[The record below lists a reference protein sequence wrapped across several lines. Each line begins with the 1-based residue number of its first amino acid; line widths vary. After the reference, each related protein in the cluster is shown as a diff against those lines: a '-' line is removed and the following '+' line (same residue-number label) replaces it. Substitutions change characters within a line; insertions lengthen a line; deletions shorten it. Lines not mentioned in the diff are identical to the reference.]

1 MTNLNKK
8 VARVTSTSVRNGSKA
23 RVLVASLEPGDVIGL
38 RLKGCRKTYY
48 LAIDSAFYY
57 AAKLEGERLRR
68 EKKARKAK

>member
-8 VARVTSTSVRNGSKA
+8 VARVTNTAVRNGSKP

-48 LAIDSAFYY
+48 LAIDTAFYY
-57 AAKLEGERLRR
+57 AAKLEGERIRR
-68 EKKARKAK
+68 ERKGKKQ